1 MVSIEESFNHLTFA
15 GISIINPIIFKESP
29 LPKPPFDIWNYV
41 LKDLIAE
48 DKVTGQKANEL
59 WIDVGSPERLGL
71 AINAHK
77 EEN

>member
-1 MVSIEESFNHLTFA
+1 M
-15 GISIINPIIFKESP
+15 
-29 LPKPPFDIWNYV
+29 WNKTLEFVGYSSR
-41 LKDLIAE
+41 LLNAALE
-48 DKVTGQKANEL
+48 TLNKVTGQKANEL